1 MRKLIALLLCCL
13 LPVGCLSTVDVGD
26 CIYVL
31 SFGIE
36 RGETYAYR
44 IVLLAALPEAG
55 SEEGA
60 TLKTEVLSA
69 EARTLFEAIET
80 LNAGLPLT
88 LRFSRTG
95 LILLSEPLARE
106 GALKEIL
113 DFSLGALDISW
124 NVRIMVASG
133 ALSELY
139 EGVQSDADPAFSKT
153 MKNIER
159 LAEQSGTIVDNH
171 CRTVRESFGTDTF
184 DLVLPYLCS
193 AQEPEQDAV
202 GGEVY
207 PKIGGALVQKSL
219 LETSLIG
226 SAVFYGDTMCGTLS
240 GRHTQLVGMVTGE
253 FCTGRMPFYHPD
265 HGMLSV
271 QLTARRSP
279 RIRFDQMR
287 ASVTVT
293 LDAETEFPLL
303 KTEGDETLTDWLRT
317 RLEAEL
323 SETFATLQS
332 LGSDAMQLGTRD
344 VLRRPLERERD
355 WKPQYEQLSVS
366 FSVNLRLLHAGG
378 TA

>member
-13 LPVGCLSTVDVGD
+13 LPIGCLSTVDVGD

-95 LILLSEPLARE
+95 LILLSEPLARA
-106 GALKEIL
+106 GAMQELL
-113 DFSLGALDISW
+113 DFSLGALDISL
-124 NVRIMVASG
+124 NVRIMVASS

-139 EGVQSDADPAFSKT
+139 EGMQSDADPAFSNT
-153 MKNIER
+153 MENIKR
-159 LAEQSGTIVDNH
+159 LAEQSGTVFDIH
-171 CRTVRESFGTDTF
+171 SRTVRESFGTDTF
-184 DLVLPYLCS
+184 DLVLPYLCCT
-193 AQEPEQDAV
+193 QEPKQDVV

-207 PKIGGALVQKSL
+207 PKMGGALAQKSL
-219 LETSLIG
+219 METSLIG
-226 SAVFYGDTMCGTLS
+226 SAVFCDGTMCGTLS
-240 GRHTQLVGMVTGE
+240 GRHTQLVGMVTGD
-253 FCTGRMPFYHPD
+253 FHTGRMPFYHSSY
-265 HGMLSV
+265 GMLSV
-271 QLTARRSP
+271 QLTARKAP
-279 RIRFDQMR
+279 RIRLDGTR

-303 KTEGDETLTDWLRT
+303 KTEGDKTLEDWLCT
-317 RLEAEL
+317 QMETEL
-323 SETFATLQS
+323 SKTFSALQTL
-332 LGSDAMQLGTRD
+332 GCDAMQFGTRD
-344 VLRRPLERERD
+344 VLRRPLEKGGD
-355 WKPQYEQLSVS
+355 WKTQFEQLSVS
-366 FSVNLRLLHAGG
+366 FSVDLRLLQAGG